1 MSKPSKKKTRHRAAS
16 GDQKA
21 NERNR
26 LLDEAAKRISSPKER
41 KYVRAL
47 LEDLVTNNTLPI
59 ELLRRLPAPPE
70 DTSKTRFDQLY
81 DAAMF
86 LAFPGYRGETL
97 EKLLGPNVKTKSKT
111 KIWRAIFPAKFR
123 LSHVLLRAPTFQ
135 QAFALGCDYAC
146 RMSLRLYRQ
155 IPSDLTVR
163 IQFVSEKAVRRMLK
177 LRWANR
183 VKRRKQL
190 QLVGRV
196 YTSKEI
202 TGARLVA
209 LGDPKT
215 PEHTIFK
222 YAEARDLRKILRMQE
237 KVRVSSVETETFRPD
252 DV

>member
-1 MSKPSKKKTRHRAAS
+1 
-16 GDQKA
+16 
-21 NERNR
+21 
-26 LLDEAAKRISSPKER
+26 
-41 KYVRAL
+41 
-47 LEDLVTNNTLPI
+47 
-59 ELLRRLPAPPE
+59 
-70 DTSKTRFDQLY
+70 
-81 DAAMF
+81 
-86 LAFPGYRGETL
+86 
-97 EKLLGPNVKTKSKT
+97 
-111 KIWRAIFPAKFR
+111 
-123 LSHVLLRAPTFQ
+123 
-135 QAFALGCDYAC
+135 
-146 RMSLRLYRQ
+146 
-155 IPSDLTVR
+155 
-163 IQFVSEKAVRRMLK
+163 MLK